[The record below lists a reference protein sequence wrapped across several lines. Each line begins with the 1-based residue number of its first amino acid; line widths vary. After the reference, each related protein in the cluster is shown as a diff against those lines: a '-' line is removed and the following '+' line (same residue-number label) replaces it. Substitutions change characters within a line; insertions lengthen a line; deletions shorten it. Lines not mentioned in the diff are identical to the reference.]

1 MEDEKIT
8 PEISFDDILTRAKDA
23 VKIVTEKEV
32 QHRSKSVKKLSIPV
46 QPDDVPIKVKIVEKL
61 NEKGIRYQD
70 LLNFCIDYEGGD
82 SKTGLSL
89 GNNIINCL
97 RTRNTLSLNYL
108 QILCD
113 FLKLEIRIVDV
124 SKKEE

>member
-1 MEDEKIT
+1 MEDEVKS
-8 PEISFDDILTRAKDA
+8 EICFDDILGRAKDA
-23 VKIVTEKEV
+23 VTLVTEKETV
-32 QHRSKSVKKLSIPV
+32 RRSKSVKKLKIDPRE
-46 QPDDVPIKVKIVEKL
+46 DDAPLKIKILEKINSKNL
-61 NEKGIRYQD
+61 TYQD

-82 SKTGLSL
+82 SKSGLCL

-113 FLKLEIRIVDV
+113 FLKIEIRLVDM
-124 SKKEE
+124 EEK